1 MLATRRDAMQVAA
14 TAFVV
19 LFCIVGLALWGLP
32 FYYDFMVQQFG
43 WTRAQVTSG
52 NALSKLVV
60 GPIFGFIAG
69 WIIDRFGPR
78 RVMMAGILMAGGAL
92 VGLGWV
98 STLGMFYLFYFF
110 NALGYVCGGPLPN
123 QVLLSRW
130 FDKSR
135 GKAMGFAYLGIGIG
149 GATVPWISHALVQ
162 HFGWQAALRLL
173 GLLIIVVSFP
183 LAFLVKEAPPQTTTD
198 RNLTGPADVTGA
210 FKTLAFYLLTLGSM
224 CSIAAVSGTQQNLKL
239 FLSLDRHFAQSD
251 AARVLSL
258 VLSFSI
264 VGRLLMGWL
273 ADRFSKKYVMLL
285 TYLLVAAG
293 IPFLFLGQT
302 RARSLRFG
310 RGVWSRTG
318 RRLHDHSVD
327 DRGNLWDAR
336 SGKIAGSNPDRGR
349 HCRSCLAVVDGPL
362 TGCDRK
368 LFRKLLSIGR
378 RGVAGS
384 GRGVGFAG
392 AEEGGMSAQPILRV
406 GNPEERRR
414 ISGASAFAAIGHP
427 VRWRVVERG
436 TIAAALAAGERRN
449 QDRQPNRRASH
460 GRLGRY
466 WPTAIRA
473 RTRFGAGSAS
483 AAAARN

>member
-1 MLATRRDAMQVAA
+1 MQNARQNSRADAASGDPERAMDSGALQVAI

-60 GPIFGFIAG
+60 GPVFGFIAG

-149 GATVPWISHALVQ
+149 GATVPWISHALIE
-162 HFGWQAALRLL
+162 HFGWQAALRWL
-173 GLLIIVVSFP
+173 GLLIIAVSLP
-183 LAFLVKEAPPQTTTD
+183 LAFFVKEAPPRSTSD
-198 RNLTGPADVTGA
+198 RKMSGAADVMGA
-210 FKTLAFYLLTLGSM
+210 FKTLPFFLLTFGSM

-239 FLSLDRHFAQSD
+239 FLSLDRHFTQGD

-264 VGRLLMGWL
+264 AGRLLMGWL

-293 IPFLFLGQT
+293 IPLLFLG
-302 RARSLRFG
+302 
-310 RGVWSRTG
+310 
-318 RRLHDHSVD
+318 
-327 DRGNLWDAR
+327 
-336 SGKIAGSNPDRGR
+336 
-349 HCRSCLAVVDGPL
+349 
-362 TGCDRK
+362 
-368 LFRKLLSIGR
+368 
-378 RGVAGS
+378 
-384 GRGVGFAG
+384 
-392 AEEGGMSAQPILRV
+392 
-406 GNPEERRR
+406 
-414 ISGASAFAAIGHP
+414 
-427 VRWRVVERG
+427 
-436 TIAAALAAGERRN
+436 
-449 QDRQPNRRASH
+449 
-460 GRLGRY
+460 
-466 WPTAIRA
+466 
-473 RTRFGAGSAS
+473 RTRLAIYAS
-483 AAAARN
+483 AAVFGVGLGGDYMIIPLMTAEIFGMQILGRLLGVILTAGGIAEALSPWITGRLRDATGSYSESCFLLVGIALLGAAAVLGLPEQRKTTA

>member
-1 MLATRRDAMQVAA
+1 MRESKPLLENVEQKPPEDTATGGQERAIQAGALQVAI

-60 GPIFGFIAG
+60 GPVFGFTAG

-149 GATVPWISHALVQ
+149 GATVPWISHALVEQ
-162 HFGWQAALRLL
+162 FGWQAALRWL
-173 GLLIIVVSFP
+173 GLLIVVVSLP
-183 LAFLVKEAPPQTTTD
+183 LAFFVKEAPPRSTLD
-198 RNLTGPADVTGA
+198 RKMPGTAEVMDA
-210 FKTLAFYLLTLGSM
+210 FKTLPFYLLTFGSM

-239 FLSLDRHFAQSD
+239 FLSLDRHFTQGD

-293 IPFLFLGQT
+293 IPFLFLGRT
-302 RARSLRFG
+302 RVALYVSAAVFG
-310 RGVWSRTG
+310 VGLGGDYMIIPLMTAEIFGMQILGRLLGVILTAGGIAEAVSPWLTG
-318 RRLHDHSVD
+318 RLRDAT
-327 DRGNLWDAR
+327 GNYYESCFVLV
-336 SGKIAGSNPDRGR
+336 GIA
-349 HCRSCLAVVDGPL
+349 
-362 TGCDRK
+362 
-368 LFRKLLSIGR
+368 LLG
-378 RGVAGS
+378 
-384 GRGVGFAG
+384 
-392 AEEGGMSAQPILRV
+392 
-406 GNPEERRR
+406 
-414 ISGASAFAAIGHP
+414 
-427 VRWRVVERG
+427 
-436 TIAAALAAGERRN
+436 AAAVLGLPEPRKKER
-449 QDRQPNRRASH
+449 H
-460 GRLGRY
+460 K
-466 WPTAIRA
+466 TA
-473 RTRFGAGSAS
+473 
-483 AAAARN
+483 

>member
-1 MLATRRDAMQVAA
+1 MNEPKQLLDERERIQPDGGLTGANRQSELRPGALQVAA
-14 TAFVV
+14 TTFVV

-60 GPIFGFIAG
+60 GPVFGFIAG

-92 VGLGWV
+92 VGLGLV

-149 GATVPWISHALVQ
+149 GATVPWVSHGLIQ
-162 HFGWQAALRLL
+162 HFGWQSALRLL
-173 GLLIIVVSFP
+173 GGLIILLSFP
-183 LAFLVKEAPPQTTTD
+183 LAFLVKEAPSPLTSDRTTSGS
-198 RNLTGPADVTGA
+198 LEVTGA
-210 FKTLAFYLLTLGSM
+210 FKTLPFYLLTFGSM

-239 FLSLDRHFAQSD
+239 FLSLDRHFSQGD

-273 ADRFSKKYVMLL
+273 ADCFSKKYVMLL

-293 IPFLFLGQT
+293 IPFLFLSHSQGVLY
-302 RARSLRFG
+302 AAAVVFG
-310 RGVWSRTG
+310 VGLGGDYMIIPLMTAEIFGMQVLGRLLGVILTAGGIAEAVSPWLTG
-318 RRLHDHSVD
+318 RLR
-327 DRGNLWDAR
+327 DATG
-336 SGKIAGSNPDRGR
+336 SYSEGCFVLVGIALLGA
-349 HCRSCLAVVDGPL
+349 AVVLGLPQR
-362 TGCDRK
+362 RK
-368 LFRKLLSIGR
+368 
-378 RGVAGS
+378 
-384 GRGVGFAG
+384 
-392 AEEGGMSAQPILRV
+392 
-406 GNPEERRR
+406 
-414 ISGASAFAAIGHP
+414 
-427 VRWRVVERG
+427 
-436 TIAAALAAGERRN
+436 
-449 QDRQPNRRASH
+449 
-460 GRLGRY
+460 
-466 WPTAIRA
+466 TA
-473 RTRFGAGSAS
+473 
-483 AAAARN
+483 

>member
-1 MLATRRDAMQVAA
+1 MQNAQQNSRADAASGDPERAMDSGALQVAI

-60 GPIFGFIAG
+60 GPVFGFIAG

-149 GATVPWISHALVQ
+149 GATVPWISHALIE
-162 HFGWQAALRLL
+162 HFGWQAALRWL
-173 GLLIIVVSFP
+173 GLLIIAVSLP
-183 LAFLVKEAPPQTTTD
+183 LAFFVKEAPPRSTSD
-198 RNLTGPADVTGA
+198 RKMSGAADVMGA
-210 FKTLAFYLLTLGSM
+210 FKTLPFFLLTFGSM

-239 FLSLDRHFAQSD
+239 FLSLDRHFTQGD

-264 VGRLLMGWL
+264 AGRLLMGWL

-293 IPFLFLGQT
+293 IPLLFLG
-302 RARSLRFG
+302 
-310 RGVWSRTG
+310 
-318 RRLHDHSVD
+318 
-327 DRGNLWDAR
+327 
-336 SGKIAGSNPDRGR
+336 
-349 HCRSCLAVVDGPL
+349 
-362 TGCDRK
+362 
-368 LFRKLLSIGR
+368 
-378 RGVAGS
+378 
-384 GRGVGFAG
+384 
-392 AEEGGMSAQPILRV
+392 
-406 GNPEERRR
+406 
-414 ISGASAFAAIGHP
+414 
-427 VRWRVVERG
+427 
-436 TIAAALAAGERRN
+436 
-449 QDRQPNRRASH
+449 
-460 GRLGRY
+460 
-466 WPTAIRA
+466 
-473 RTRFGAGSAS
+473 RTRLAIYAS
-483 AAAARN
+483 AAVFGVGLGGDYMIIPLMTAEIFGMQILGRLLGVILTAGGIAEAVSPWITGRLRDATGSYSESCFLLVGIALLGAAAVLGLPEQRKTTA

>member
-1 MLATRRDAMQVAA
+1 MSDSKQLLEDAKQKSLDVASPIGEGEPAMPRAALQVAG

-60 GPIFGFIAG
+60 GPVFGFIAG

-78 RVMMAGILMAGGAL
+78 SVMMAGILMAGGAL
-92 VGLGWV
+92 IGLGWV

-135 GKAMGFAYLGIGIG
+135 GKAMGFAHLGIGIG
-149 GATVPWISHALVQ
+149 GATVPWISHSLVE

-173 GLLIIVVSFP
+173 GLLIIAVSLP
-183 LAFLVKEAPPQTTTD
+183 LAFLVKEAPPQFSAVATMA
-198 RNLTGPADVTGA
+198 GPAEVRSA
-210 FKTLAFYLLTLGSM
+210 FKSLAFYLLTLGSM

-239 FLSLDRHFAQSD
+239 FLSLDRHFSQAD

-258 VLSFSI
+258 VLSCSI
-264 VGRLLMGWL
+264 AGRLLMGWL
-273 ADRFSKKYVMLL
+273 ADRFSKKHVMLL

-302 RARSLRFG
+302 PFSL
-310 RGVWSRTG
+310 
-318 RRLHDHSVD
+318 
-327 DRGNLWDAR
+327 
-336 SGKIAGSNPDRGR
+336 
-349 HCRSCLAVVDGPL
+349 
-362 TGCDRK
+362 
-368 LFRKLLSIGR
+368 
-378 RGVAGS
+378 
-384 GRGVGFAG
+384 
-392 AEEGGMSAQPILRV
+392 
-406 GNPEERRR
+406 
-414 ISGASAFAAIGHP
+414 
-427 VRWRVVERG
+427 
-436 TIAAALAAGERRN
+436 
-449 QDRQPNRRASH
+449 
-460 GRLGRY
+460 Y
-466 WPTAIRA
+466 
-473 RTRFGAGSAS
+473 AS
-483 AAAARN
+483 AAVFGVGLGGDYMIIPLMTAEIFGMRTLGRLLGVILTAGGVAEAVSPWLAGRLRDATGDYSTSCFLLVGVALLGAIAVLGLPERKKAA

>member
-1 MLATRRDAMQVAA
+1 VAKPDRDVNEPNQLLNAPKQDTVLVGDQESTLRRGAFQVAV

-60 GPIFGFIAG
+60 GPVFGFVAG

-92 VGLGWV
+92 IGLGWV

-149 GATVPWISHALVQ
+149 GATVPWISHALIQ

-173 GLLIIVVSFP
+173 GLLIVAVSLP
-183 LAFLVKEAPPQTTTD
+183 LAFLVKEAPSQFAA
-198 RNLTGPADVTGA
+198 GPAMPGSAEVKGA
-210 FKTLAFYLLTLGSM
+210 FKTLPFYLLTLGSM

-239 FLSLDRHFAQSD
+239 FLSLDRHFSQSE

-258 VLSFSI
+258 VLSCSI
-264 VGRLLMGWL
+264 AGRLLMGWL

-293 IPFLFLGQT
+293 IPLLFLGQSPL
-302 RARSLRFG
+302 SLYSSAAVFG
-310 RGVWSRTG
+310 IGLGGDYMVIPLMTAEIFGMRTLG
-318 RRLHDHSVD
+318 RLLGIILTAGGIAEAVSPWLVGRL
-327 DRGNLWDAR
+327 RDAT
-336 SGKIAGSNPDRGR
+336 GSYST
-349 HCRSCLAVVDGPL
+349 SC
-362 TGCDRK
+362 
-368 LFRKLLSIGR
+368 FLLV
-378 RGVAGS
+378 GVALL
-384 GRGVGFAG
+384 G
-392 AEEGGMSAQPILRV
+392 AVAVLALP
-406 GNPEERRR
+406 ERRR
-414 ISGASAFAAIGHP
+414 AA
-427 VRWRVVERG
+427 
-436 TIAAALAAGERRN
+436 
-449 QDRQPNRRASH
+449 
-460 GRLGRY
+460 
-466 WPTAIRA
+466 
-473 RTRFGAGSAS
+473 
-483 AAAARN
+483 